1 VRILAQKTTIG
12 TKSESHSASIGTPE
26 IRALRASL
34 RVLEREISRCLEDQT
49 ECCGVTLA
57 QCHVL
62 LELASLGSVS
72 LKILSESLELDKSTL
87 SRAVDSLV
95 GLELVTRR
103 DDPENRRQQ
112 MIALSNTGKAKVT
125 DINQRCD
132 AYYRQLFGRVPE
144 VRRANVM
151 EAVTI
156 LADAMVAE
164 RKSPETAT
172 CCTINNTNPS
182 SGTRSKTVSNK
193 R

>member
-1 VRILAQKTTIG
+1 LALKTTIG
-12 TKSESHSASIGTPE
+12 TKSESHSRSIGTPE

-62 LELASLGSVS
+62 LELESLGRVS
-72 LKILSESLELDKSTL
+72 LKVLSESLELDKSTL
-87 SRAVDSLV
+87 SRAIDSLV
-95 GLELVTRR
+95 GLDLVTRR

-112 MIALSNTGKAKVT
+112 MIALSKTGKAKVE

-172 CCTINNTNPS
+172 CCTTNRTNPS
-182 SGTRSKTVSNK
+182 CRTRSKTVSNK